1 MPRTPLPWV
10 LLPLFALPS
19 LAHGADLQP
28 LQLTGLD
35 PELAANV
42 RAHLSLESM
51 SAAQRTRV
59 SETRLSFLVRAAP
72 DEVRQGLEPFGY
84 YDAVVTPDVIRDGDK
99 VTVRLAVVPG
109 EPVR

>member
-1 MPRTPLPWV
+1 MPRAPLPWV
-10 LLPLFALPS
+10 LLPFLALPS
-19 LAHGADLQP
+19 LAHAADLQP

-59 SETRLSFLVRAAP
+59 SETRLSYLVRAAP

-84 YDAVVTPDVIRDGDK
+84 YDAVVSPEVIRDRSEEH
-99 VTVRLAVVPG
+99 TSELQ
-109 EPVR
+109 